1 MTNSEEDRSLTIKS
15 NYFDPIVWGQM
26 KEMSQVFFTSHAIP
40 SYIANAPQLMMI
52 IQAGYEMGMKPLEA
66 MKSLYMVNGSIN
78 LWGSALIRR
87 LREHG
92 WVVAYKMST
101 ENEGTCVATVSK
113 DKETYSES
121 YSFSSAEKSGYTKDS
136 KGSLKVG
143 WRVGVNRNL
152 KLRYGAI
159 SMIIKSYIPEVLGSA
174 SDVAEIV
181 EDYPI
186 IESEPTKPV
195 TKGEKIVSGNGNLEE
210 FINAKKAEKN
220 VTKIVNDDEP
230 AN

>member
-1 MTNSEEDRSLTIKS
+1 MTNSQEDRSLTIKS

-40 SYIANAPQLMMI
+40 GYIANAPQLMMI

-92 WVVAYKMST
+92 WVVGYKMST
-101 ENEGTCVATVSK
+101 ENEGTCVATVTK
-113 DKETYSES
+113 GKESYSES
-121 YSFSSAEKSGYTKDS
+121 YSFTSAEKSGYTKDS
-136 KGSLKVG
+136 KGNLKVG

-186 IESEPTKPV
+186 IEAEPAKPV
-195 TKGEKIVSGNGNLEE
+195 TKGEKIVSGNGNLED

-220 VTKIVNDDEP
+220 VTKIIKEDEP